1 MTARHPLS
9 GLTELPDGTLADLNT
24 LTLVDLPPDH
34 PIRQE
39 NARLTVRLALA
50 EGRVQQA
57 LERLEREAQRSWRRD
72 RVGQLLEGLG
82 CILTGRS
89 SSWSP
94 EGGWPLS

>member
-1 MTARHPLS
+1 MTALS
-9 GLTELPDGTLADLNT
+9 DLTALPDGTLADLRT
-24 LTLVDLPPDH
+24 LTLEDFAPDH

-57 LERLEREAQRSWRRD
+57 LERLEREAQHSWRHD
-72 RVGQLLEGLG
+72 RFGQLLEGLG
-82 CILTGRS
+82 CTLTGRS

-94 EGGWPLS
+94 EGGWPLP